1 MRCLN
6 VRRDASR
13 LRQQNRELRC
23 TLRRNLG
30 SILGDI
36 RPLRTVISNY
46 LWIETRI
53 MSVTEQPSSALQ
65 FPALQPPRRYLFGP
79 GPSMVHPRV
88 YEALS
93 KPIVGHLDPYFI
105 QVMADVQQL
114 LKTAYGTSDG
124 ATLVISGTGSAG
136 MEAAVTNFVEPGAKL
151 TVFANGFFSDRL
163 TEMAKRN
170 GAHVVRFEKPW
181 GDTFTD
187 AEAKE
192 FISREKPKV
201 VAYVHAETSTGALQ
215 SGNAICAAA
224 HESGALVIADCVTSL
239 GGVPVEFDH
248 TGIDIAYSCTQ
259 KGLSSPPGLSP
270 MAMSPRAMEWLRA
283 RTTPSRSWYLDLKLI
298 HDYST
303 VSHRYHHT
311 APISMFYALREA
323 LLVINDE
330 GIENRWERHR
340 RSNRSFVKGIEAMG
354 LRMHVPEEHR
364 IATLN
369 TVCVPAGIDEAKVR
383 KRLLDGPGI
392 EIAGGFGPLAGKVF
406 RIGVMGPLATEDNVQ
421 FFLKE
426 FKKALSAEGYSI

>member
-1 MRCLN
+1 MS
-6 VRRDASR
+6 AIGQESS
-13 LRQQNRELRC
+13 
-23 TLRRNLG
+23 TLH
-30 SILGDI
+30 
-36 RPLRTVISNY
+36 
-46 LWIETRI
+46 
-53 MSVTEQPSSALQ
+53 
-65 FPALQPPRRYLFGP
+65 FPALEPPHRYLFGP

-88 YEALS
+88 YEALA

-114 LKTAYGTSDG
+114 LKTTFGTNEG

-136 MEAAVTNFVEPGAKL
+136 MEAAVANFVEPASTL
-151 TVFANGFFSDRL
+151 AVFANGYFSDRL
-163 TEMAKRN
+163 TEMARRN
-170 GAHVVRFEKPW
+170 GSNVVRFEKPW

-187 AEAKE
+187 YEVRE
-192 FISREKPKV
+192 FISREKPNV

-215 SGNAICAAA
+215 PGQAICAAA
-224 HESGALVIADCVTSL
+224 HDAGALVIADCVTSL
-239 GGVPVEFDH
+239 GGVPVEFDQ

-259 KGLSSPPGLSP
+259 KGLSCPPGLSP
-270 MAMSPRAMEWLRA
+270 MALSPGAMDWLRP
-283 RTTPSRSWYLDLKLI
+283 RSTPSRSWYLDLKLI

-323 LLVINDE
+323 LLVIAEE

-340 RSNRSFVKGIEAMG
+340 RCHKSFVKGIEAMG

-369 TVCVPAGIDEAKVR
+369 TVRVPEGVDEAKVR
-383 KRLLDGPGI
+383 KRLLEGPGI

-426 FKKALSAEGYSI
+426 FKKALSA

>member
-1 MRCLN
+1 MSA
-6 VRRDASR
+6 VV
-13 LRQQNRELRC
+13 QNKGQENS
-23 TLRRNLG
+23 TLHF
-30 SILGDI
+30 
-36 RPLRTVISNY
+36 
-46 LWIETRI
+46 
-53 MSVTEQPSSALQ
+53 SALE
-65 FPALQPPRRYLFGP
+65 PPRRYLFGP

-114 LKTAYGTSDG
+114 LKTAFGTDGG

-136 MEAAVTNFVEPGAKL
+136 MEAAVANFIESGTKIA
-151 TVFANGFFSDRL
+151 VFANGYFSDRL
-163 TEMAKRN
+163 TEMAKRH
-170 GAHVVRFEKPW
+170 GADIARLEKPW
-181 GDTFTD
+181 GETYTEN
-187 AEAKE
+187 EARE
-192 FISREKPKV
+192 FIGREKPKV

-215 SGNAICAAA
+215 SGQAICAAA
-224 HESGALVIADCVTSL
+224 HAAGALVIADCVTSL
-239 GGVPVEFDH
+239 GGVPVEFDQ

-259 KGLSSPPGLSP
+259 KGLSCPPGLSP
-270 MAMSPRAMEWLRA
+270 MAISQRAMEWLRA
-283 RTTPSRSWYLDLKLI
+283 RTSPVRSWYFDLKLI

-323 LLVINDE
+323 LLVIAEE
-330 GIENRWERHR
+330 GIENRWARHR
-340 RSNRSFVKGIEAMG
+340 RCHKLFVDGIEAMG
-354 LRMHVPEEHR
+354 LRMHVPAEHR

-369 TVCVPAGIDEAKVR
+369 TVCVPKGVDEAKVR
-383 KRLLDGPGI
+383 KRLLDEVGI

-426 FKKALSAEGYSI
+426 FRRTLSAEGYSI

>member
-1 MRCLN
+1 MS
-6 VRRDASR
+6 AIGQESS
-13 LRQQNRELRC
+13 
-23 TLRRNLG
+23 TLH
-30 SILGDI
+30 
-36 RPLRTVISNY
+36 
-46 LWIETRI
+46 
-53 MSVTEQPSSALQ
+53 

-79 GPSMVHPRV
+79 GPSMVHPLV
-88 YEALS
+88 YEALA

-105 QVMADVQQL
+105 QVMGDVQQL
-114 LKTAYGTSDG
+114 LKTAFGTNDG

-136 MEAAVTNFVEPGAKL
+136 MEAAVANFVEPGSKL
-151 TVFANGFFSDRL
+151 AVFANGYFSDRL
-163 TEMAKRN
+163 TEMARRN
-170 GAHVVRFEKPW
+170 GANVVRFEKPW

-187 AEAKE
+187 YEVRE

-215 SGNAICAAA
+215 PGQAICAAA
-224 HESGALVIADCVTSL
+224 HDAGALVIADCVTSL
-239 GGVPVEFDH
+239 GGVPVEFDQ

-259 KGLSSPPGLSP
+259 KGLSCPPGLSP
-270 MAMSPRAMEWLRA
+270 MAMSPGAMDWLRA
-283 RTTPSRSWYLDLKLI
+283 RSTPSRSWYLDLKLI

-323 LLVINDE
+323 LLVIAEE

-340 RSNRSFVKGIEAMG
+340 RCHKSFVKGIETMG

-369 TVCVPAGIDEAKVR
+369 TVRVPEGVDEAKVR

-406 RIGVMGPLATEDNVQ
+406 RIGVMGPLATDDNVQ

-426 FKKALSAEGYSI
+426 FKTALSA

>member
-1 MRCLN
+1 
-6 VRRDASR
+6 
-13 LRQQNRELRC
+13 
-23 TLRRNLG
+23 
-30 SILGDI
+30 
-36 RPLRTVISNY
+36 
-46 LWIETRI
+46 
-53 MSVTEQPSSALQ
+53 
-65 FPALQPPRRYLFGP
+65 
-79 GPSMVHPRV
+79 MVHPRV

-105 QVMADVQQL
+105 QVMGDVQQL
-114 LKTAYGTSDG
+114 LKMAYGTSDG

-151 TVFANGFFSDRL
+151 AVFANGFFSDRL
-163 TEMAKRN
+163 TEMAKRS
-170 GAHVVRFEKPW
+170 GANVVRFEKAW
-181 GDTFTD
+181 GETYTD
-187 AEAKE
+187 NEARE
-192 FISREKPKV
+192 FIAREKPKV
-201 VAYVHAETSTGALQ
+201 VAFVHAETSTGALQ
-215 SGNAICAAA
+215 SGEAICAAA
-224 HESGALVIADCVTSL
+224 HEAAALVIADCVTSL
-239 GGVPVEFDH
+239 GGVPVEFDR
-248 TGIDIAYSCTQ
+248 TGIDVAYSCTQ
-259 KGLSSPPGLSP
+259 KGLSCPPGLSP

-323 LLVINDE
+323 LLVVAEE

-340 RSNRSFVKGIEAMG
+340 RSHKSFVKGIEAMG

-364 IATLN
+364 ITTLN
-369 TVCVPAGIDEAKVR
+369 TVCVPEGVDEAKTR
-383 KRLLDGPGI
+383 KRLLDESGI

-426 FKKALSAEGYSI
+426 FKKALSA